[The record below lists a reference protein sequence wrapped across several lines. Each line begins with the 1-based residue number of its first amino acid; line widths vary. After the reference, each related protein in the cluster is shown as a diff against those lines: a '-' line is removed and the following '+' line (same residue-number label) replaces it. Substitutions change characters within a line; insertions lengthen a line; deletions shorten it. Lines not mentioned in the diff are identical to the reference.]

1 MEVVPLFSL
10 YCKERCDVL
19 SFQWPLLVGMEL
31 TNNSDV
37 EVYSIFP
44 R

>member
-1 MEVVPLFSL
+1 MEVVLLFSL
-10 YCKERCDVL
+10 YCQERCDL
-19 SFQWPLLVGMEL
+19 FSFQWPLLVGLEL
-31 TNNSDV
+31 TNNCDV